1 MAPMHFET
9 VQGINLVTFAS
20 LYMNKP
26 LMILTPSTF
35 ECTDGHVLGMF
46 NDSQSQSQSH

>member
-1 MAPMHFET
+1 MVPMHFGT

-20 LYMNKP
+20 LYMNKQ
-26 LMILTPSTF
+26 LMLLTPSPS